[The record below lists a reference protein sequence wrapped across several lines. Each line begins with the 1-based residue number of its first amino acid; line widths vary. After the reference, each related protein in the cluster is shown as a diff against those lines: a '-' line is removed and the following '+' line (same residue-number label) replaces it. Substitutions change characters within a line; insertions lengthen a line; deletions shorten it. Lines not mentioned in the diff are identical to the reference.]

1 MPITHVEN
9 CAMAFALAAE
19 KPMGWGK
26 TFNVVDEHGVSAWEY
41 VGVCMQRAGVSG
53 GTGFPGGQV
62 RRLPVGYGFAHAMTR
77 MAMWMARGM
86 LGKKAKLPSILAPR
100 RFEARFKPVRVRAQA
115 AHEVLGW
122 RPRLTWDDAVG
133 ATFGGEVK
141 AEYPPAEPG
150 AETTGAAGGKE

>member
-1 MPITHVEN
+1 N

-41 VGVCMQRAGVSG
+41 VGVCMQRAGISG
-53 GTGFPGGQV
+53 VLGV
-62 RRLPVGYGFAHAMTR
+62 EARRLPVGYGFAHTMTR
-77 MAMWMARGM
+77 VAMGVARGL
-86 LGKKAKLPSILAPR
+86 LGKKAKLPSILVPR
-100 RFEARFKPVRVRAQA
+100 RFEARFRPVRVRAQA

-133 ATFGGEVK
+133 ATFGGEASVS
-141 AEYPPAEPG
+141 APSSSPL
-150 AETTGAAGGKE
+150 ETSSGAASGEGKG